1 MAGKAI
7 VRRSMFKFRYMQLYF
22 KRNVYIHRRCT
33 IKATTTDKLIK
44 WGKSILNK
52 TKMFGV

>member
-22 KRNVYIHRRCT
+22 KRMFTYNEDIP
-33 IKATTTDKLIK
+33 
-44 WGKSILNK
+44 KSNNNS
-52 TKMFGV
+52 